1 MSELRMRG
9 FTLLE
14 TLLVLTLVGILA
26 SLAYPSYARHLQR
39 GERQTIQTALQEQLL
54 QQEQYRAQHQ
64 HYAAFE
70 AGAPGDLPFRADT
83 GRGDARYLLGARACK
98 NDSGEDL
105 PLSECIDAFAEPAST
120 TAPSPASR
128 TAFAINSYGQRSCPD
143 NNTPHS
149 CRD

>member
-1 MSELRMRG
+1 MTELRMQG

-70 AGAPGDLPFRADT
+70 AGAPGDLP
-83 GRGDARYLLGARACK
+83 
-98 NDSGEDL
+98 
-105 PLSECIDAFAEPAST
+105 LSECIDAFAEPASAASA

-128 TAFAINSYGQRSCPD
+128 SAFAINSYGQRSCPD